1 MKARLAAALL
11 VLAAA
16 AGCDPE
22 EDRERL
28 ADTVSRLEAV
38 CLGPFNV
45 AQTPGGVD
53 PQGRPRQSNYL
64 FAATLHNPRDR
75 PVGAGLRFSM
85 TVTGGG
91 RTVSS
96 PPSYVEL
103 PAGAQIRAGTAARP
117 AVYTTPV
124 LVTIPAVDGARYT
137 IETRLWHAFGAE
149 GGDNSPCHR
158 RTDSFQ

>member
-16 AGCDPE
+16 PGCDPQ

-28 ADTVSRLEAV
+28 LDTIRRLEAV

-45 AQTPGGVD
+45 AQTPGGLD
-53 PQGRPRQSNYL
+53 PQGHPRQSNYL
-64 FAATLHNPRDR
+64 FSATLHNPGDR

-96 PPSYVEL
+96 PPPYVEL
-103 PAGAQIRAGTAARP
+103 PPGALIRAGTAARP
-117 AVYTTPV
+117 AVHTTPV
-124 LVTIPAVDGARYT
+124 LVTIPAVAGARYT
-137 IETRLWHAFGAE
+137 IQTRLWNAFGAE
-149 GGDNSPCHR
+149 TDDGSPCHR